1 MRSAKAK
8 HSVVVPELEA
18 LAGQV
23 VRPWSDADIAVVLA
37 YYGRV
42 PTVKLAQHLGKSA
55 PSVRQKAQSLGA
67 GLKKT

>member
-18 LAGQV
+18 LVGHV
-23 VRPWSDADIAVVLA
+23 VMPWSAADEAVVLA
-37 YYGRV
+37 YYRRV
-42 PTVKLAQHLGKSA
+42 PTVKLAQQIGRSVHA
-55 PSVRQKAQSLGA
+55 VRQKAQELGA